1 MPEVEEKQG
10 AERAAQLFDTWAQA
24 GKGESMAKGHWP
36 MVSQIIERMEL
47 KPGLQ
52 CLDVG
57 CGNGYA
63 VRAMAQRVFPGG
75 AVTGVDVSPG
85 MVDEAQKNTDNSAQ
99 VRFLVSS
106 ADSLPIENDQLDRLL
121 SVEAIY
127 YLPNALGALKEWHRV
142 LRPGG
147 SVWVMVDYFKE
158 NPYCHTWGE
167 LIELPMNLMN
177 EREYRELL
185 EHAGFTAVTSSRLYN
200 PVPLEQDEVENFKPG
215 WGYNRVEDVIDFR
228 NKVGSLLLTG
238 KKSGLDIPNGI

>member
-10 AERAAQLFDTWAQA
+10 LKQAAELFDTWARA
-24 GKGESMAKGHWP
+24 GKGDSMAKGHWP
-36 MVSQIIERMEL
+36 MVSQMIERMDL

-75 AVTGVDVSPG
+75 TVAGVDVSPV
-85 MVDEAQKNTDNSAQ
+85 MVREAQKHPDNPPQ
-99 VRFLVSS
+99 VRFLVSP
-106 ADSLPIENDQLDRLL
+106 AETLPFESDQWDRLL
-121 SVEAIY
+121 SVEAIDY
-127 YLPNALGALKEWHRV
+127 MQNPLAALKEWHRV

-147 SVWVMVDYFKE
+147 SVWMMVDYFKE
-158 NPYCHTWGE
+158 NPYCHTWSE
-167 LIELPMNLMN
+167 LIELPMKLLS

-185 EHAGFTAVTSSRLYN
+185 EYAGFTAVTSSRLYN
-200 PVPLEQDEVENFKPG
+200 PAPLDSDYMKNFKPG
-215 WGYNRVEDVIDFR
+215 WRYNRIEDVTDFR
-228 NKVGSLLLTG
+228 TNVGSLLLTG